1 MTPSES
7 AFASRDDL
15 KVYGDNARLL
25 FALQMRCDIDD
36 IDSVASVAIVDGADD
51 KGCDLVYVDR
61 GRGLIVVAQGYESQR
76 QREAAPANKADSLST
91 AAAWLF
97 AREYDDLPER
107 LKTVAYE
114 VRVAIGAGEIDSV
127 EFWYVHNVGESD
139 NVRNSM
145 KTVETSVRST
155 ITDRFGRDKL
165 PERIVAT
172 EVGPKTQDEW
182 YEALAV
188 HILVNE
194 NINLPVKGHFDL
206 QGENWTAVVT
216 AVPATWLQQQYRKY
230 QERLFSANYR
240 EYLGV
245 KNNRR
250 KNEIN
255 EGIQSTASDQ
265 PGYFWVYNNG
275 VSAIVNDF
283 KVSKGENGTSLLEIK
298 GLSIVNGAQ
307 TTGAL
312 GSLTKILGEQAL
324 VPIRFIRC
332 NDAETIAEIVRY
344 NNSQNPLVPA
354 DFKSNDSV
362 QRRLREEFQK
372 IPQCRYVGGR
382 RGVERIRAQDNLIAS
397 DTCGQ
402 ALAAFHGRPDIAYHQ
417 KADIWR
423 DDAVYQNFFCVHT
436 TSAHIVLAYSLLKAI
451 EERKKLLREKGEQ
464 RTQQESQQFDFLSER
479 GAIHLMTAGIA
490 GCMEELLGR
499 RISSLFKLSFGPK
512 CSPAEAVKRWAPI
525 VAALMPLS
533 SQLSLGTKSGVKD
546 REANKQAVSAFRDQ
560 VAALKALGAAAVFD
574 TFAKQVAEA

>member
-194 NINLPVKGHFDL
+194 NINLPLKGHFEL
-206 QGENWTAVVT
+206 YQFNVIFCIFKATRELLLAS
-216 AVPATWLQQQYRKY
+216 VPKRKY
-230 QERLFSANYR
+230 PERY
-240 EYLGV
+240 
-245 KNNRR
+245 RR
-250 KNEIN
+250 KN
-255 EGIQSTASDQ
+255 SD
-265 PGYFWVYNNG
+265 
-275 VSAIVNDF
+275 I
-283 KVSKGENGTSLLEIK
+283 
-298 GLSIVNGAQ
+298 
-307 TTGAL
+307 
-312 GSLTKILGEQAL
+312 
-324 VPIRFIRC
+324 
-332 NDAETIAEIVRY
+332 ET
-344 NNSQNPLVPA
+344 
-354 DFKSNDSV
+354 
-362 QRRLREEFQK
+362 
-372 IPQCRYVGGR
+372 
-382 RGVERIRAQDNLIAS
+382 
-397 DTCGQ
+397 
-402 ALAAFHGRPDIAYHQ
+402 
-417 KADIWR
+417 
-423 DDAVYQNFFCVHT
+423 
-436 TSAHIVLAYSLLKAI
+436 
-451 EERKKLLREKGEQ
+451 
-464 RTQQESQQFDFLSER
+464 
-479 GAIHLMTAGIA
+479 
-490 GCMEELLGR
+490 
-499 RISSLFKLSFGPK
+499 
-512 CSPAEAVKRWAPI
+512 
-525 VAALMPLS
+525 
-533 SQLSLGTKSGVKD
+533 
-546 REANKQAVSAFRDQ
+546 
-560 VAALKALGAAAVFD
+560 
-574 TFAKQVAEA
+574 